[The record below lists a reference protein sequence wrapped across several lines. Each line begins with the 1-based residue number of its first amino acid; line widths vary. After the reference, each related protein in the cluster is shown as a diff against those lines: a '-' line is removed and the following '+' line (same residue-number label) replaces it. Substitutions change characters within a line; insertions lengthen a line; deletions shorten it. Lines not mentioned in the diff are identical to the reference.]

1 MTGRGRPGHDHI
13 DTCTLGSG
21 AAVMTH
27 PRIPTHMHAHTK
39 PETSTYGQPKY
50 NFPSSFMH
58 QSKGCPNHLFS
69 PSCRYFIAPKWLLL
83 SSLPLHL
90 FDWQMGEKTA
100 NGDRAGGQSWDCV
113 SWARARGRAR
123 RAARRLGGWE
133 RQVRRVRALFK
144 SLFKMPTEPT
154 LAFPNGASQ
163 ARHPTPV
170 PVIPVCPLS
179 LSVVT

>member
-27 PRIPTHMHAHTK
+27 PRIPTHKHAHTK
-39 PETSTYGQPKY
+39 PETSTYRQPKY
-50 NFPSSFMH
+50 NFPSSFMD
-58 QSKGCPNHLFS
+58 QSKGCPNHLFFFS
-69 PSCRYFIAPKWLLL
+69 SCRYFIAPKWLLL

-113 SWARARGRAR
+113 SWLVRVGVLAALRVASADEKGRWDVAGPYLK
-123 RAARRLGGWE
+123 A
-133 RQVRRVRALFK
+133 
-144 SLFKMPTEPT
+144 SL
-154 LAFPNGASQ
+154 
-163 ARHPTPV
+163 R
-170 PVIPVCPLS
+170 CPLNQCWRS
-179 LSVVT
+179 LMVHHRHVILR